1 MLSDLPTTCERGR
14 MLNQCPFV
22 VWIDD
27 ILGQI
32 SEIKTNNENKADVLG
47 VYLL

>member
-1 MLSDLPTTCERGR
+1 

-32 SEIKTNNENKADVLG
+32 SEIKTINQNKADILG
-47 VYLL
+47 MYLFYLSIIVWTEK